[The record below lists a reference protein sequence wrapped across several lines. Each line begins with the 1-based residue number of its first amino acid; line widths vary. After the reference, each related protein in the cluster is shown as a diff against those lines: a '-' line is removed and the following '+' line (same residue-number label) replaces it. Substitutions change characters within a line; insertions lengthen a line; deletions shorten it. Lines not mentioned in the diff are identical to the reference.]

1 MTPEQIVQ
9 IVALAEQGF
18 VSLVQLINS
27 LKAAGVQTKTIEELL
42 AQANANDDAV
52 IAAAQA
58 ELDKLNP
65 PPTA

>member
-1 MTPEQIVQ
+1 MNPAEIAQ

-42 AQANANDDAV
+42 SQANANDDAI

-58 ELDKLNP
+58 EIDKLNP
-65 PPTA
+65 PPAA